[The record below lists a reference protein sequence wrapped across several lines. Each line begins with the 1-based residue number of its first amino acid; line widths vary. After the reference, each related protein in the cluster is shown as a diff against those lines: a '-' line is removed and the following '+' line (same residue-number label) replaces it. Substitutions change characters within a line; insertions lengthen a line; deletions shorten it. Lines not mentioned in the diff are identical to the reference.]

1 MSTASR
7 LIVAA
12 LLLVGLITVAPAWAQ
27 QAQEE
32 IEQVRQAEAA
42 AESEGQE
49 DVAEEE
55 GRLWAASFFGG
66 EISAGNP
73 VGTVENP
80 FFNTTFKTG
89 RAAMWGFRASRML
102 WWRLGAEGE
111 FGRGSPGVNAIL
123 TSPNGS
129 DRTEVFYA
137 NLDLSY
143 VSGSVIFEAA
153 SGRWM
158 RAFLNFGFA
167 GVFVSGDR
175 EDSDNSALGILFGGG
190 VEVPIVEDRFF
201 VRADVRGLRSDFGLL
216 GLNRGQL
223 VGLESDS
230 LSTNAMWTIGAG
242 IRF

>member
-1 MSTASR
+1 MSTVSR

-12 LLLVGLITVAPAWAQ
+12 LLVVGLVVVSPAWAQ
-27 QAQEE
+27 EAQEE
-32 IEQVRQAEAA
+32 VEAVRQAEA
-42 AESEGQE
+42 QE
-49 DVAEEE
+49 EAGADPAEEE
-55 GRLWAASFFGG
+55 TRLWSASFFGG
-66 EISAGNP
+66 NMSAGNP

-89 RAAMWGFRASRML
+89 SSSMWGFRASRMM
-102 WWRLGAEGE
+102 WWRLGVEGE
-111 FGRGSPGVNAIL
+111 FGRGSPGVKAIL
-123 TSPNGS
+123 TSPGGG
-129 DRTEVFYA
+129 DLTEIDYA
-137 NLDLSY
+137 DLNMSY
-143 VSGSVIFEAA
+143 LSGSVIFEAA

-190 VEVPIVEDRFF
+190 VEVPIIEDRFF
-201 VRADVRGLRSDFGLL
+201 VRADVRGLRADFGIL

-223 VGLESDS
+223 VGLEVDS